1 MLEPTADLCATLM
14 ELPHT
19 AGLVEL
25 ALIRRELGEV
35 DDESPETYS
44 GPRSSMKLAQ
54 ARHHHDPWPIIEA
67 IRAPSWEIVEA
78 AAGLGISVKGW
89 VEGSTEVV
97 ERARFL
103 FPDFSPLKVGLVV
116 LSAGLVCART
126 EFEVKAVVGR
136 AIPGLSPGSPGS
148 TIDGF
153 WPEGVSA
160 AREHMLSLLRL
171 EALEMQFPAATPG
184 SDSTAQSPLDQRIA
198 PVQDKARRAGL
209 HPDGSDNK
217 RLMDDLSG
225 DI

>member
-1 MLEPTADLCATLM
+1 MLEPTADLCEMLM
-14 ELPHT
+14 DLSH
-19 AGLVEL
+19 ADGLVEL
-25 ALIRRELGEV
+25 ALIRRELDEV

-44 GPRSSMKLAQ
+44 GPCSSMKLAQ

-89 VEGSTEVV
+89 IEGSTEVV

-103 FPDFSPLKVGLVV
+103 FPDHNPLKVGLAI

-136 AIPGLSPGSPGS
+136 ANPGLSPNSPGF
-148 TIDGF
+148 TIDDF
-153 WPEGVSA
+153 WPERVSA

-171 EALEMQFPAATPG
+171 DELGGVRIWKMVNRSRHTESPTCTPRK
-184 SDSTAQSPLDQRIA
+184 SSTAHT
-198 PVQDKARRAGL
+198 RRCATRW
-209 HPDGSDNK
+209 S
-217 RLMDDLSG
+217 
-225 DI
+225 

>member
-103 FPDFSPLKVGLVV
+103 FPDHSPLKVGLVV

-136 AIPGLSPGSPGS
+136 AIPARSPGSPGS

-153 WPEGVSA
+153 WPEGASA

-171 EALEMQFPAATPG
+171 EALELQFPGATAG
-184 SDSTAQSPLDQRIA
+184 SDRAAQSPLEQRIA
-198 PVQDKARRAGL
+198 PVRDEARRAGL
-209 HPDGSDNK
+209 HPDGSDDK
-217 RLMDDLSG
+217 GLMDDLSG